1 MFHGPE
7 FIGVVFFSRR
17 FIGVVVH
24 KGRTVNQ
31 AKGGLGLASF
41 RNLDTGLILCLNR

>member
-1 MFHGPE
+1 MPSSNIVGLCFMP
-7 FIGVVFFSRR
+7 RL
-17 FIGVVVH
+17 IGVVVH

-41 RNLDTGLILCLNR
+41 RNLDTGLIHYRK